1 MLWHNPGMTAI
12 QSRTAGTSG
21 HKGTRPQMTDNGFNV
36 TKEIYNP
43 LEQFKLALV
52 YALALGVQ
60 ADVAKAINRN
70 QTQVSRWANNQT
82 SPLRRDLPRL
92 TRSLRAFIN
101 RRSKKT
107 ASC

>member
-1 MLWHNPGMTAI
+1 MTAT
-12 QSRTAGTSG
+12 QRTTAGTSG
-21 HKGTRPQMTDNGFNV
+21 HKGTQPKLSDNGFNV
-36 TKEIYNP
+36 TKQIYNP
-43 LEQFKLALV
+43 LGQFKLALV

-107 ASC
+107 VA